1 MFGWLVVNSFMK
13 KEKFGDLYALLMN
26 SASQHGIKLELKTTT
41 DLLCQVGAP
50 LPCEKPDFAIFW
62 DKDTVLAQKIES
74 QDIPT
79 FNSSTA
85 IALCDNKICT
95 AIALTEH
102 NVPHPR
108 TIVAPKTFEGVG
120 YNDDKFL
127 KIAGDVL
134 GFPMVVKEAYGS
146 FGQQVY
152 LANNF
157 DELTQIVAKIRHK
170 DFLMQEFVA
179 SSTGRDLRINVVG
192 DKVICGMLRQNTKD
206 FRSNI
211 SNGGTALATELTDAQ
226 IDVAIQAVKALGL
239 DWAGVDV
246 MFGKEGPIVCEV
258 NSNPHFRSTLDCTGV
273 DMSKYIIEYIME
285 KLAGQL

>member
-13 KEKFGDLYALLMN
+13 KDKFVDLYNLLMS
-26 SASQHGIKLELKTTT
+26 SAQKQGVQLELKTTT
-41 DLLCQVGAP
+41 DLLVEVGAP
-50 LPCEKPDFAIFW
+50 LPYEKPDFVIFW
-62 DKDTVLAQKIES
+62 DKDTVLAQKIEN
-74 QDIPT
+74 DGIPT

-95 AIALTEH
+95 AVALVEH
-102 NVPHPR
+102 NVPHPK

-127 KIAGDVL
+127 RKAVNLL
-134 GFPMVVKEAYGS
+134 GLPMVVKEAYGS

-157 DELTQIVAKIRHK
+157 DELTQIVAKICHK

-179 SSTGRDLRINVVG
+179 ESAGRDIRVNVVG
-192 DKVICGMLRQNTKD
+192 DKVICGMLRQNNND

-211 SNGGTALATELTDAQ
+211 TNGGNACATQLTDEQ
-226 IDVAIQAVKALGL
+226 KQVALSAVKALGL
-239 DWAGVDV
+239 DFAGVDV
-246 MFGKEGPIVCEV
+246 MFGKNGPIVCEV
-258 NSNPHFRSTLDCTGV
+258 NSNPHFRSTFDCTGI
-273 DMSKYIIEYIME
+273 DMSEHIIDHIVG
-285 KLAGQL
+285 KLKK

>member
-134 GFPMVVKEAYGS
+134 GFPMVIKEAYGS

-179 SSTGRDLRINVVG
+179 ESTGRDLRINVVG

-211 SNGGTALATELTDAQ
+211 SNGGRALATELTDAQ

>member
-13 KEKFGDLYALLMN
+13 KDKFVDLYNLLMS
-26 SASQHGIKLELKTTT
+26 SAQKQGVQLELKTTT
-41 DLLCQVGAP
+41 DLLAEVGAP
-50 LPCEKPDFAIFW
+50 LPCEKPDFVIFW
-62 DKDTVLAQKIES
+62 DKDTVLAQKIEN
-74 QDIPT
+74 DGIPT

-95 AIALTEH
+95 AVALVEH
-102 NVPHPR
+102 NVPHPK

-127 KIAGDVL
+127 KKAGDVL

-170 DFLMQEFVA
+170 DFLIQEFV
-179 SSTGRDLRINVVG
+179 STSAGRDIRVNVVG
-192 DKVICGMLRQNTKD
+192 DKVICGMLRQNNND

-211 SNGGTALATELTDAQ
+211 TNGGNACATQLTDEQ
-226 IDVAIQAVKALGL
+226 KQVALSAVKALGL
-239 DWAGVDV
+239 DFAGVDV
-246 MFGKEGPIVCEV
+246 MFGANGPIVCEV
-258 NSNPHFRSTLDCTGV
+258 NSNPHFRSTFDCTGI
-273 DMSKYIIEYIME
+273 DMSEHIIKYIVD
-285 KLAGQL
+285 KLQK

>member
-13 KEKFGDLYALLMN
+13 KDKFSDLYTLLMN
-26 SASQHGIKLELKTTT
+26 SAMEKGVQLELVTTT
-41 DLLCQVGAP
+41 DLLSQVGQP
-50 LPCEKPDFAIFW
+50 LPRPNPDFVIFW
-62 DKDTVLAQKIES
+62 DKDTVLAQKIEN
-74 QDIPT
+74 QGIPT

-211 SNGGTALATELTDAQ
+211 SNGGRALATELTDAQ

-246 MFGKEGPIVCEV
+246 MFGKDGPIVCEV